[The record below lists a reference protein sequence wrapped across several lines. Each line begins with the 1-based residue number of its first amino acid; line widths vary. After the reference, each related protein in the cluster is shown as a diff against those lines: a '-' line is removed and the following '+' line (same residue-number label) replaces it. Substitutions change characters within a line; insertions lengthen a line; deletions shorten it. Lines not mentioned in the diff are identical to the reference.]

1 MRPVGVVVIDVSAE
15 GVVEMSPAGDEDAI
29 GALAP
34 GAGDPALADGVR
46 ARRLDRRGDDAHA
59 GGGEYCVERVGVL
72 GIPVSDQ
79 ELQAAGPLGLIHE
92 HVPGLLECPGGGGM
106 GSDAGQ
112 VDPATVMLDDEQH
125 VKPADKDSVDVEE
138 AGRGDRLGLSRQELL
153 PASSCA
159 LRRGV
164 DPR

>member
-1 MRPVGVVVIDVSAE
+1 VGVVVIDVSAE
-15 GVVEMSPAGDEDAI
+15 GVAEMSPAGDEDAI

-34 GAGDPALADGVR
+34 GAGDPAPADGVR
-46 ARRLDRRGDDAHA
+46 ARRLDRRLDDAHA
-59 GGGEYCVERVGVL
+59 GGGEYRVERVGVP

-92 HVPGLLECPGGGGM
+92 HVPGLLDRPGGGGE
-106 GSDAGQ
+106 GSDARD

-125 VKPADKDSVDVEE
+125 VKPAEKDGVDMEE
-138 AGRGDRLGLSRQELL
+138 VDRGDCLGLSGQELL

-159 LRRGV
+159 LRCGV
-164 DPR
+164 DPG